1 MSINRLKQ
9 AVILQEYE
17 VKMLSQW
24 TEVESEMYTPS
35 VLCMDMGSINLA
47 INKLIQFIDKNVEN
61 VSNDEYLERK
71 KLVKLSK

>member
-1 MSINRLKQ
+1 M
-9 AVILQEYE
+9 ILQEYE

-24 TEVESEMYTPS
+24 TEVESEMYTSP
-35 VLCMDMGSINLA
+35 VLCMDMGSINLT
-47 INKLIQFIDKNVEN
+47 IKKLIQFIDKNVEN